1 MDVKVFIKSGA
12 ILSSIGVI
20 MLVLISV
27 VLLAYPIINDCHDH
41 NCTLASSAPNP
52 LNTLVKPN
60 LLAISISVIAVGV
73 ALIRFGIWYE
83 FRSKQ
88 NVKGN

>member
-1 MDVKVFIKSGA
+1 
-12 ILSSIGVI
+12 
-20 MLVLISV
+20 
-27 VLLAYPIINDCHDH
+27 
-41 NCTLASSAPNP
+41 